1 MTLCYSFSVLRDKIS
16 NHEAFHHKY
25 NTIFIMHKYKMN
37 PLTSLWDIITL
48 RGVLIITSLAANIL
62 IKIITVYSATYTP
75 VAMHHM

>member
-1 MTLCYSFSVLRDKIS
+1 
-16 NHEAFHHKY
+16 
-25 NTIFIMHKYKMN
+25 MHKYKMN